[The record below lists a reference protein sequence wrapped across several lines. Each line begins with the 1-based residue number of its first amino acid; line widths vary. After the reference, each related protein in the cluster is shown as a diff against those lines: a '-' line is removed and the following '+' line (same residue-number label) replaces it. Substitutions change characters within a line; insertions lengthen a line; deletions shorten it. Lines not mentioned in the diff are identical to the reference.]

1 VTARTSPHTP
11 PDDERDE
18 SPSRR
23 RTYVTVI
30 LVQVISLVGL
40 WVFQSYFSR

>member
-1 VTARTSPHTP
+1 VTVRPSPHTP
-11 PDDERDE
+11 PDDERDG

-30 LVQVISLVGL
+30 LVQVITLVGL
-40 WVFQSYFSR
+40 WAFQSYFSR